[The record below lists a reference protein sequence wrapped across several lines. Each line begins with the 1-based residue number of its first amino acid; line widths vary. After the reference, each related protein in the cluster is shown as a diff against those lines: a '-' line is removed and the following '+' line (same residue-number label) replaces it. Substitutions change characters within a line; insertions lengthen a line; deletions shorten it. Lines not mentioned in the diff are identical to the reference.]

1 MIVKMSK
8 ITMLGLEDQR
18 EALIADLMDMG
29 AVEVSLVDAGELDDP
44 AESPDVQQQLA
55 DVENRISDVRT
66 ALDILNKY
74 NPEKKPLFLSRREL
88 TSSELADLLADKNRI
103 WDAVKAVNDCEN
115 EMIRIRNEENRIEN
129 LKSSLVP
136 WKEYPFPLETEG
148 THRTAVIP
156 GTIPNVIDMDRLLY
170 ELEEKVPFS
179 ELKVISSDKDQHY
192 IYVLVHRDAEQ
203 ECMSYLKMHGFA
215 RATFPAMTGTVGEIL
230 GKLDIKLME
239 LAGELNSVA
248 DRIKSLAD
256 GRKDIEVLHDS
267 LIMEQE
273 KLSAASRI
281 IVTRRAFLIKGWIP
295 SELAAKAKESIES
308 KFIVSVEITEP
319 GKDEEPPVLLRNKGI
334 AEAGE
339 PVSKMY
345 SLPNSR
351 EIDPN
356 LIMTIF
362 FVNFFGIMFGDGGYG
377 IIMALF
383 AGYVL
388 RKFKLEDETRKFIKL
403 IFWCGIS
410 TIFWGAMFGGWFGIE
425 SLSKYALWL
434 NPVEQTELFLS
445 YSLLFGVIH
454 MYVGFGIK
462 AANLIRNKQYLDAL
476 FDVGSVLIFYTGII
490 LVLLPYV
497 PAVDGDAVAPLVRI
511 GQYVAVAGAALLLA
525 TQGRN
530 SKNLFGKIF
539 GGLPSL
545 YNAVSFLSDVL
556 SYSRLVALGLATGII
571 ATILNELST
580 TFSLPMIIKIIVS
593 VPILL
598 IGHGINFAINALGA
612 YVHSSRL
619 QYLEFFGKFFTGGGQ
634 PFRPLKPNTKY
645 VTLKHDA
652 DA

>member
-1 MIVKMSK
+1 VIVKMSK
-8 ITMLGLEDQR
+8 IAMLGLEDQR
-18 EALIADLMDMG
+18 EALITSLMDIG
-29 AVEVSLVDAGELDDP
+29 AVEISSVDAGELDEP
-44 AESPDVQQQLA
+44 VENPDVQQQLSY
-55 DVENRISDVRT
+55 VENRISDVHA

-74 NPEKKPLFLSRREL
+74 CPEKKPLFSSRREL
-88 TSSELADLLADKNRI
+88 TSREFTDLLQDEGKI
-103 WDAVKAVNDCEN
+103 WDAVKAVNGCEN
-115 EMIRIRNEENRIEN
+115 EMIRIRTEENRAEN
-129 LKSSLVP
+129 LKSSLIP
-136 WKEYPFPLETEG
+136 WKEYPFPLEVKG
-148 THRTAVIP
+148 TCKTAVVP
-156 GTIPNVIDMDRLLY
+156 GTIPSAMDMDRLFY
-170 ELEEKVPFS
+170 ELEDKVPFS

-192 IYVLVHRDAEQ
+192 VCVLVHKDSEQ
-203 ECMSYLKMHGFA
+203 ECLSYLKMRGFA
-215 RATFPAMTGTVGEIL
+215 GATFPALTGTVGEII

-239 LAGELNSVA
+239 LAAEKESVA
-248 DRIKSLAD
+248 DRVKSLAD
-256 GRKDIEVLHDS
+256 SRKDIEVLYDS

-273 KLSAASRI
+273 KLLASSRI
-281 IVTRRAFLIKGWIP
+281 IATRKAFLINGWIP
-295 SELAAKAKESIES
+295 AELASKAKESIES
-308 KFIVSVEITEP
+308 KFTVSVEITEP
-319 GKDEEPPVLLRNKGI
+319 EKDEEPPVLFRNKGI

-356 LIMTIF
+356 FIMTIF

-462 AANLIRNKQYLDAL
+462 AANLIREKQYLDAL
-476 FDVGSVLIFYTGII
+476 FDVGGVLIFYTGII

-497 PAVDGDAVAPLVRI
+497 PEVDGDAVAPLVRI
-511 GQYVAVAGAALLLA
+511 GQYVAVAGAVLLLA

-571 ATILNELST
+571 AAILNELSA
-580 TFSLPMIIKIIVS
+580 TFSFPIIVKIIVS
-593 VPILL
+593 AVILL
-598 IGHGINFAINALGA
+598 IGHVINFAINALGA

-619 QYLEFFGKFFTGGGQ
+619 QYLEFFGKFYTGGGQ

-645 VTLKHDA
+645 ITLKHDA